1 MKKNAKLLLTLSL
14 LGTTLFACNSVPLV
28 NQHAEVR
35 QQEANANTFAIINE
49 SSSVATL
56 VGLPTSGVA
65 GEEYSFI
72 VSLKPG
78 HQFNDK
84 LTIKSGDEDVSYT
97 VKNGTFT
104 FTMPAGEVKIKL
116 DTAETEFTIYSTSMF
131 VKNVLLDSEDE
142 ENQKVANVRSTL
154 PGTKLK
160 FELVNSINFHCSK
173 VMINGVE
180 IQENE
185 EDGYYHFTMPTR
197 PVVIS
202 TDKIETK
209 YSITADTSVLKLSTV
224 KMFTDLETKE
234 EITEAY
240 KGQKVYLEFAYD
252 VTKVDYK
259 FSVEYGAN
267 GTDDDGVPFVK
278 GKLEAKKVEGND
290 KLYYFEMVS
299 SKVTLQ
305 ITSEK
310 DCSKFVGHDLSDQKW
325 MMTEIKDGWNSSKT
339 ALITYTFDFLNDS
352 KQNENQGYIS
362 FKDNGE
368 GLVNTGGYQ
377 DTEFEWNFENEEGIA
392 SYYWAQYSSVK
403 NQTIYY
409 TDHLALIRDDYSSN
423 WNDAFFGMKNNEYEM
438 HVLKFDSN
446 YRYVWVQD
454 EDSNILES
462 IFVCN
467 NEVYLN
473 AKVKDESGEEVLGSA
488 LTTDASYLKFYS
500 ATDKELVRFATGTAY
515 LISDLDVF
523 TNGDVDVTFTIDGTN
538 TPITFAEAKATVKMK
553 VSIKENA
560 TEGTSIE
567 SVKAIY
573 TSTSYGT
580 VYSYDLTLTAVKNEE
595 NTYTFTM
602 PTSKVNVS
610 VIASIPNKEKGFAQ
624 VGTYYAFGPNTYSSE
639 ETNKS
644 ATYEFTLPGDGT
656 LRKKYISGS
665 GVETIYAITDIENS
679 TTGVITYT
687 DGVDYQKLYYHNGLI
702 VTPQAI
708 NSTDFKSVYLGITW
722 KEGATYENVE
732 ARVHKKIDGYS
743 STWAAS
749 YYFNGICIGSIFHHN
764 NVVYMGITI
773 KFDAGST
780 SIGTSSS
787 YHIYQGDT
795 LLFDVI
801 KNKLTSHVE

>member
-1 MKKNAKLLLTLSL
+1 MKKNTKLLLTLSL
-14 LGTTLFACNSVPLV
+14 LGTTLFACNSVPLA
-28 NQHAEVR
+28 NQREEIR
-35 QQEANANTFAIINE
+35 QQEATNSFAIVNE

-65 GEEYSFI
+65 GQEYSFI

-84 LTIKSGDEDVSYT
+84 LTIKSGEEDVNYT
-97 VKNGTFT
+97 VKDGTFT
-104 FTMPAGEVKIKL
+104 FTMPAGEVRITL

-131 VKNVLLDSEDE
+131 VKNILLDSEDE
-142 ENQKVANVRSTL
+142 EDQKVANVRSTL

-197 PVVIS
+197 PVIIS

-209 YSITADTSVLKLSTV
+209 YSITTDTNVLKLSTV

-259 FSVEYGAN
+259 FNVEYGAN
-267 GTDDDGVPFVK
+267 GTDDNGVPFIK
-278 GKLEAKKVEGND
+278 GKLEVKKVEGND

-310 DCSKFVGHDLSDQKW
+310 DCSKFVGHELSGQKW
-325 MMTEIKDGWNSSKT
+325 MMTEIQNSYNSST
-339 ALITYTFDFLNDS
+339 NTLSTYTFDFLNDS
-352 KQNENQGYIS
+352 KQNKDQGYIS

-368 GLVNTGGYQ
+368 GAVNTGSTK
-377 DTEFEWNFENEEGIA
+377 DTEFEWEFKNEENGVA
-392 SYYWAQYSSVK
+392 SYFWTEYITK

-409 TDHLALIRDDYSSN
+409 TDHLATIRDDYSSN

-446 YRYVWVQD
+446 YRYVWIQD
-454 EDSNILES
+454 EDAKILES

-473 AKVKDESGEEVLGSA
+473 AKVKDVNGIEVLGSD
-488 LTTDASYLKFYS
+488 LKTDASYLKFYS
-500 ATDKELVRFATGTAY
+500 ATDKELVRFAAGTGF
-515 LISDLDVF
+515 LISDLNVF
-523 TNGDVDVTFTIDGTN
+523 TNGDFDVTFTLDGAE
-538 TPITFAEAKATVKMK
+538 TPITFAEAKANVKMK
-553 VSIKENA
+553 VSLKENA
-560 TEGTSIE
+560 KAGTTIE
-567 SVKAIY
+567 TLNAQY
-573 TSTSYGT
+573 TTLSPWDSLTTYN
-580 VYSYDLTLTAVKNEE
+580 LTLTPVEGEE
-595 NTYTFTM
+595 NAYTFTM
-602 PTSKVNVS
+602 PSAKVNVS
-610 VIASIPNKEKGFAQ
+610 IIASIPDKEKGFAQ
-624 VGTYYAFGPNTYSSE
+624 VGTYYAFGPNSYSSS

-644 ATYEFTLPGDGT
+644 PTYEYKIPGDGT

-679 TTGVITYT
+679 TSGVITYT
-687 DGVDYQKLYYHNGLI
+687 DGISYQKLYYNNGLI
-702 VTPQAI
+702 VTPQLLT
-708 NSTDFKSVYLGITW
+708 STNFSSVYLGIGW
-722 KEGATYENVE
+722 NEEAKYENVE
-732 ARVHKKIDGYS
+732 ARMHKKIDGS
-743 STWAAS
+743 SSWAAS
-749 YYFNGICIGSIFHHN
+749 YYFNNICFGSIFCDGTTL
-764 NVVYMGITI
+764 YMGVTF
-773 KFDAGST
+773 KYDVGST
-780 SIGTSSS
+780 SIGSSAS
-787 YHIYQGDT
+787 YHVYQGDT

-801 KNKLTSHVE
+801 KDELTSHVE